1 MNLLSDFKSFI
12 FILLGFSIPIS
23 VGFTNVLIILFLVLW
38 IIEGRFF
45 EKFFSF
51 KSSNWMC
58 SLVVLVFIYLLS
70 FFHSDNHDDS
80 LYVFKRLALLLF
92 FIPLVTS
99 KFSQLTF
106 KYAVL
111 AFLLTNLLSA
121 ILAIGINYDIIQ
133 PIKDISSNNY
143 SPISAF
149 LSYNYHNILLSFSS
163 LLSFS
168 VFTKSKSKYSF
179 IYLILI
185 VIYAASIFSEAGRAG
200 QLTFVVFFIV
210 YAFYFLIK
218 RIFYSISILI
228 FLIIITF
235 SSYKNSEIFKQRV
248 DNLSQVV
255 QNNGV
260 IKSEKSSKKNIRYI
274 FLDESIDLILK
285 NPFLG
290 YGIGSFSSVFIQ
302 NTTSDHLLIYPNYDH
317 KTPHNNYLYVFF
329 ELGFFGFFIF
339 ILIFY
344 FQIKDLITLRLFK
357 FERALLPLFMVFLML
372 FDSYLFIFTITVF
385 YMFMYTIYSGYKI
398 ED

>member
-1 MNLLSDFKSFI
+1 MNLLSDLKSLI
-12 FILLGFSIPIS
+12 FILLGFSIPVS
-23 VGFTNVLIILFLVLW
+23 VGFTHVLIILFLVLW

-70 FFHSDNHDDS
+70 FFHGDNHDDS

-111 AFLLTNLLSA
+111 VFLLTNFLSA

-133 PIKDISSNNY
+133 PIKEISSNNY

-168 VFTKSKSKYSF
+168 IFTKSKSKYSF

-200 QLTFVVFFIV
+200 QLTFVIFFIL
-210 YAFYFLIK
+210 YAFYFLNK
-218 RIFYSISILI
+218 KIFYSISILS
-228 FLIIITF
+228 FLIIIIF
-235 SSYKNSEIFKQRV
+235 SSYKNSKIFKQGF
-248 DNLSQVV
+248 DNLSLVV
-255 QNNGV
+255 
-260 IKSEKSSKKNIRYI
+260 
-274 FLDESIDLILK
+274 
-285 NPFLG
+285 
-290 YGIGSFSSVFIQ
+290 
-302 NTTSDHLLIYPNYDH
+302 
-317 KTPHNNYLYVFF
+317 
-329 ELGFFGFFIF
+329 
-339 ILIFY
+339 
-344 FQIKDLITLRLFK
+344 
-357 FERALLPLFMVFLML
+357 
-372 FDSYLFIFTITVF
+372 
-385 YMFMYTIYSGYKI
+385 
-398 ED
+398 